1 MGGRKN
7 DSGWLKGIVVAPL
20 LSMSRW
26 SILPRMSREDR
37 QFKLRMPV
45 QLRAQVEQAAKTS
58 GRSLN
63 AELVARIEASF
74 LGESATEQLMPAA
87 RARELALM
95 ARAGLP
101 DEIRRRAIEAIAR
114 AVRLGHDGVTVDVGD
129 LGLNFGLS
137 EADLSRLMGD
147 VLQELSEV
155 GYKASW
161 EETASIGIKF

>member
-1 MGGRKN
+1 M
-7 DSGWLKGIVVAPL
+7 VAPL

-26 SILPRMSREDR
+26 SILPRMSREDP

-74 LGESATEQLMPAA
+74 LGESATGRLMPAA

-101 DEIRRRAIEAIAR
+101 DEIRRRSIEAIAR
-114 AVRLGHDGVTVDVGD
+114 AVRLGHDRATVDVGD
-129 LGLNFGLS
+129 LGLNVGLPES
-137 EADLSRLMGD
+137 DLSRLMGYL
-147 VLQELSEV
+147 LQELSEA

-161 EETASIGIKF
+161 DGKAPIGIEF